1 MINLQDIDYDK
12 ATNILYGLGTAVATV
27 IGFILKFRN
36 KAKSEEAGD
45 GQQPQDFTTTLLA
58 ERLVLMKERDKAMA
72 TAANAWREREKLSNR
87 VAELQAQNQALKES
101 LDVTNK
107 RVDALIR
114 AINRMDPKLLAAFGS
129 DFAPL

>member
-36 KAKSEEAGD
+36 KAKSEETGD
-45 GQQPQDFTTTLLA
+45 GQTPQDFATTLLA
-58 ERLVLMKERDKAMA
+58 ERVVLMKERDKAMA
-72 TAANAWREREKLSNR
+72 TAATAWREREKLTAQ
-87 VAELQAQNQALKES
+87 VATLQEQNNALKDS
-101 LDVTNK
+101 LAVTNR
-107 RVDALIR
+107 RVEMLIR
-114 AINRMDPKLLAAFGS
+114 AINRLDPKLLAAFGS

>member
-1 MINLQDIDYDK
+1 MINLQDIDVDK
-12 ATNILYGLGTAVATV
+12 ATNILYGLGTAVATA

-36 KAKSEEAGD
+36 TAKEKETD
-45 GQQPQDFTTTLLA
+45 TPPQDFTATLMA
-58 ERLVLMKERDKAMA
+58 ERAVLMKERDKAMA

-101 LDVTNK
+101 LDMTNK

>member
-36 KAKSEEAGD
+36 NAKSQEGETP
-45 GQQPQDFTTTLLA
+45 PQDFTTTLLA

-72 TAANAWREREKLSNR
+72 TAATAWREREKLSNR